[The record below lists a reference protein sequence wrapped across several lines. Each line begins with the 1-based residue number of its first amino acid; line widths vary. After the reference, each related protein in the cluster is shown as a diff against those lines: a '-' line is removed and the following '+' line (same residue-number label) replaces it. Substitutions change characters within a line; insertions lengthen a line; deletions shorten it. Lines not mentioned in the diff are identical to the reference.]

1 MSFWSSLKKL
11 FINSGSSDNIAVD
24 NVERLIGYQ
33 FSDKSLLKLGLMHR
47 SVARSA
53 DTPLPSNER
62 LEFLGDSIV
71 NFIIAEELYRSYPQ
85 LKEGKLSRLRAQLVR
100 GETLAELS
108 RKYQLGD
115 CLILGSGELKSGGFR
130 RDSILADAFEALIG
144 AIYLDSGLKNCQSLV
159 LNWYNDLLA
168 NLLIDEP
175 QKDPKT
181 LLQEYLQAHKKA
193 LPIYKVSSMDGAAHE
208 QVFTVECLVT
218 GVDEPTLGTGSS
230 RRQAEQ
236 EAAAEALHCLK
247 TLRNA

>member
-1 MSFWSSLKKL
+1 MKEKHEALCRRIDYSFKD
-11 FINSGSSDNIAVD
+11 F
-24 NVERLIGYQ
+24 
-33 FSDKSLLKLGLMHR
+33 SLLELAMTHR
-47 SVARSA
+47 SVSGSRN
-53 DTPLPSNER
+53 NER

-108 RKYQLGD
+108 LKYQIGD

-130 RDSILADAFEALIG
+130 RHSILADALEALIG
-144 AIYLDSGLKNCQSLV
+144 AIYLDSGLKNCQSLI
-159 LNWYNDLLA
+159 LDWYSDLLA

-193 LPIYKVSSMDGAAHE
+193 LPIYNVSSMDGAAHE

-218 GVDEPTLGTGSS
+218 GVDKPTLGTGSS

-247 TLRNA
+247 TL

>member
-1 MSFWSSLKKL
+1 MKENHEALCRRITYSFKD
-11 FINSGSSDNIAVD
+11 F
-24 NVERLIGYQ
+24 
-33 FSDKSLLKLGLMHR
+33 SLLELAMTHR
-47 SVARSA
+47 SVSGFKN
-53 DTPLPSNER
+53 NER
-62 LEFLGDSIV
+62 LEFLGDSII

-144 AIYLDSGLKNCQSLV
+144 AIYLDSGLDKCQSLV
-159 LNWYNDLLA
+159 LGWYSDLLA

-208 QVFTVECLVT
+208 QVFTVECLVE
-218 GVDEPTLGTGSS
+218 GVEKPTLGTGSS

-247 TLRNA
+247 TL